1 MNDLRTEN
9 LLKRINKSNL
19 TNLIS
24 STPEKKEIKT
34 VKSLKKDIS
43 IDKKHMQKENI
54 ELWKASN

>member
-24 STPEKKEIKT
+24 STPEKKEIKK